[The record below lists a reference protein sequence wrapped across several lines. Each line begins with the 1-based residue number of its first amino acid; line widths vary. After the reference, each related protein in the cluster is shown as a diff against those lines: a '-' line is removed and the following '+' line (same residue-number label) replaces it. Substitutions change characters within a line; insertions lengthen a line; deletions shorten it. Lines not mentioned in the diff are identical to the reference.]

1 MNTWFVAA
9 DNTIVTPLGRRW
21 IAPTRRAA
29 MNFAH
34 TMASIDLMLE
44 RIHQPSAGPH
54 LRALPT
60 PPPPPRRRHY
70 GFGPAAST
78 R

>member
-1 MNTWFVAA
+1 MNRWHVAS
-9 DNTIVTPLGRRW
+9 DHTVTAPRGRQW
-21 IAPTRRAA
+21 AAPSRRTA

-34 TMASIDLMLE
+34 TMAGIDHMLE
-44 RIHQPSAGPH
+44 RIHQPNARPH
-54 LRALPT
+54 LRAVPA

-70 GFGPAAST
+70 GFGPAVST